1 VEIAGTIVFALMGL
15 VLAALI
21 WVVSRAFASEELP
34 APQPGCPYC
43 PGTFPALTW
52 LPLIGATARC
62 TNCRRSIGQGRWVF
76 ELGMTASYA
85 VAATRIESALTLAEF
100 ALFTIPLAF
109 ILLIDFWTGTV
120 FRNLVLLG
128 TLLGLVIAA
137 IRGFDTLIESAQ
149 GMLAGFIIFGAGM
162 LLLRK
167 ILPSVQFAP
176 IGGGDVLIAGMIGAM
191 ARWPGALFSFFAGV
205 GLAVIG
211 VAIVLFLQRSDRT
224 DAVPFGPFL
233 CAAAIAVF
241 ALTF

>member
-1 VEIAGTIVFALMGL
+1 MDIAGPIIFALTGL

-21 WVVSRAFASEELP
+21 WVVSRSLASEELP

-43 PGTFPALTW
+43 PGTFPAMTW
-52 LPLIGATARC
+52 LPMIGATARC

-76 ELGMTASYA
+76 ELGMAASFA
-85 VAATRIESALTLAEF
+85 VAAVRIESALTLVEF
-100 ALFTIPLAF
+100 ALVTIPLGF
-109 ILLIDFWTGTV
+109 VLLIDFWTGTV

-128 TLLGLVIAA
+128 TALGLGMALM
-137 IRGFDTLIESAQ
+137 RGFDALIESAQ

-167 ILPSVQFAP
+167 ILPSIQLAP

-191 ARWPGALFSFFAGV
+191 ARWPGTLFSFFAGV

-211 VAIVLFLQRSDRT
+211 VAIVLFLQRSDRA

-233 CAAAIAVF
+233 CAAAIPVF